1 VREQDR
7 TSTGGVVLTRGLRA
21 VRVVLSAV
29 FIALV
34 LTAGSG
40 GPAEISGPAMAVVL
54 AVACLNAGVNGL
66 RALRPSDR
74 PEPMW
79 QQMAQLAVDGALA
92 LIATV
97 VLDPTA
103 SPLAWV
109 ALLVPVLDAG
119 AFFGPALAAVVW
131 LSLGLAY
138 VALRMRMLPP
148 DSSSGELVRLGL
160 QQMAAVAAVTIPTG
174 YMAARLRDDLDRAHD
189 TLMAA
194 QRWVRELELVAAHS
208 RRLTETTDPPAVL
221 EQTALAARDLGFSR
235 VDVCERNGAGRWRV
249 SHAAGEG
256 RSPDPTGDRALERAA
271 TNGTSTLI
279 GAGGSPE
286 EIQWLHLTGY
296 AGGVQVPVWQSE
308 GVVAVLRAWSHEPLE
323 ADESRVQALQVL
335 TTQAAAAWGTASRY
349 STLAGWSRQVAHE
362 ASHDA
367 LTGLPNR
374 ANVMARLERSVERVA
389 AGGPGF
395 ALLYLDLNGFKRVND
410 DLGHDAGD
418 AVLVAVGQRL
428 GRIARAADVAARLGG
443 DEFVMVLDEIAS
455 AAEAVSVAERVCE
468 VLSEP
473 VRVGDA
479 TVPIGTSVGIARS
492 TPGASADVL
501 LRTADAAMYRVKRRG
516 ITGYALAGP
525 EDERGD
531 RDRRRPGPSDRDTP
545 GPKAAS

>member
-1 VREQDR
+1 
-7 TSTGGVVLTRGLRA
+7 VLTRGLRA

-29 FIALV
+29 FMALI
-34 LTAGSG
+34 LTVGSG
-40 GPAEISGPAMAVVL
+40 GPAEISTAAAVLVL
-54 AVACLNAGVNGL
+54 AVACLNMGWNGF
-66 RALRPSDR
+66 RALRPSER
-74 PEPMW
+74 PEPIW
-79 QQMAQLAVDGALA
+79 QGAIQLAVDGALA

-119 AFFGPALAAVVW
+119 AFFGPALAALVW

-138 VALRMRMLPP
+138 VALRMRMLPS
-148 DSSSGELVRLGL
+148 DASSGELVRLGL

-194 QRWVRELELVAAHS
+194 QRWVRELEMVAAHS

-221 EQTALAARDLGFSR
+221 EQTALAARDLGFAR

-249 SHAAGEG
+249 SHSAGEG
-256 RSPDPTGDRALERAA
+256 RSPDPATDRALERAA
-271 TNGTSTLI
+271 ATGGPTLS
-279 GAGGSPE
+279 GAGGAPH

-296 AGGVQVPVWQSE
+296 GGGALVPVWQAE
-308 GVVAVLRAWSHEPLE
+308 GVVAVLRAWSHEPLA

-367 LTGLPNR
+367 LTGLANR
-374 ANVMARLERSVERVA
+374 SNVMARIERSVERVA
-389 AGGPGF
+389 VGGQPF
-395 ALLYLDLNGFKRVND
+395 ALLYLDLNGFKEVND
-410 DLGHDAGD
+410 DLGHEAGD
-418 AVLVAVGQRL
+418 AVLVAVAQRL
-428 GRIARAADVAARLGG
+428 ARIARAADVAARLGG
-443 DEFVMVLDEIAS
+443 DEFVMVLDEIGS
-455 AAEAVSVAERVCE
+455 TKEAVAVAERVCE
-468 VLSEP
+468 ALSEP
-473 VRVGDA
+473 VRVGGA
-479 TVPIGTSVGIARS
+479 ITAIGASVGISWSA
-492 TPGASADVL
+492 PGTSADTL
-501 LRTADAAMYRVKRRG
+501 LRAADAAMYRVKRRG

-525 EDERGD
+525 GDEGGD
-531 RDRRRPGPSDRDTP
+531 ADRRRPGPSDRDTR
-545 GPKAAS
+545 GPKAAP